1 MTTHLQVLGKALF
14 LRRGRIQMAAM
25 QSYKVRMLRDIPVP
39 QRYHSGPHTMTSSQ
53 GGGVSSGLPDRTSKT
68 RSNSDS
74 GSAFRIMGGSVY
86 APLAGKMPMPCGGG
100 SSPVEG
106 QREAGGLRQPPGRNW
121 KPRRQRAGE
130 PQEILDFLQP
140 HS

>member
-1 MTTHLQVLGKALF
+1 MTTHLQVLGKAPF

-25 QSYKVRMLRDIPVP
+25 QSYKVRMLRDIPVS

-74 GSAFRIMGGSVY
+74 GSAFRIMGGLSVCSPCWEDAY
-86 APLAGKMPMPCGGG
+86 AM
-100 SSPVEG
+100 
-106 QREAGGLRQPPGRNW
+106 W
-121 KPRRQRAGE
+121 RRVQ
-130 PQEILDFLQP
+130 
-140 HS
+140 SC